1 MSIRQKITNLVE
13 HKLKHQSK
21 RKCNRLR
28 KKGLD
33 ITFTIWWWIAK
44 RIEDRKELGYVCYK
58 LAKFY
63 SKKIDSFIGIKVTDI
78 VVLNKTIFVYLGRP
92 GLMIGKGGE
101 NIDKLTDFINAN
113 IYGEKIDDYKILL
126 FEDLRSWNHMFFDSI
141 RYV

>member
-1 MSIRQKITNLVE
+1 MSIRQKITDLVE
-13 HKLKHQSK
+13 HKLEHPSK
-21 RKCNRLR
+21 RKRNRLR

-63 SKKIDSFIGIKVTDI
+63 SEKIDSFIGIKVTDI

-92 GLMIGKGGE
+92 GLIIGKGGE
-101 NIDKLTDFINAN
+101 NIDKLTEFMNTN
-113 IYGEKIDDYKILL
+113 VHGEKIENYKILL

>member
-1 MSIRQKITNLVE
+1 MKITPDYTV
-13 HKLKHQSK
+13 
-21 RKCNRLR
+21 
-28 KKGLD
+28 
-33 ITFTIWWWIAK
+33 I
-44 RIEDRKELGYVCYK
+44 
-58 LAKFY
+58 Y
-63 SKKIDSFIGIKVTDI
+63 SDDDI

-92 GLMIGKGGE
+92 GIMIGKGGE